1 MDALASIILPRMEV
15 TLLRVNSFA
24 ELDGFWELWSDM
36 ANMLFKTRFPIPIT
50 CILKWNSHEK
60 YCLIHSFEPAESLWS
75 GGPEERGMEIA
86 VKNGNGKM
94 INFFVII

>member
-36 ANMLFKTRFPIPIT
+36 ANMLFKTRSPIPIT
-50 CILKWNSHEK
+50 CILK
-60 YCLIHSFEPAESLWS
+60 
-75 GGPEERGMEIA
+75 
-86 VKNGNGKM
+86 
-94 INFFVII
+94 